1 MTLAEYLKCT
11 LTVVGARLLLNLHA
25 VACPFCT
32 FYVEV
37 NWAFALLTLY
47 CCANLIAFL
56 ATDDASMVELRKIHL
71 MHFNRS
77 LRRDDWS
84 LHPQGTAMMYPV
96 VERVSQRC
104 CSEFKSWFVA
114 LEKVGIVLGRVMV
127 LFLVLIEVELKLFL
141 LFDYQLRCCQLFCS
155 HARVFL
161 SQFDCD
167 QAVVIFLQDTLTVAT
182 FSLQ

>member
-1 MTLAEYLKCT
+1 
-11 LTVVGARLLLNLHA
+11 
-25 VACPFCT
+25 
-32 FYVEV
+32 
-37 NWAFALLTLY
+37 
-47 CCANLIAFL
+47 
-56 ATDDASMVELRKIHL
+56 
-71 MHFNRS
+71 
-77 LRRDDWS
+77 
-84 LHPQGTAMMYPV
+84 
-96 VERVSQRC
+96 
-104 CSEFKSWFVA
+104 
-114 LEKVGIVLGRVMV
+114 MV